1 MSRQMHLALFVSH
14 AGSHLAGWRLPQA
27 ETGNALDIRYYQ
39 RLAEQAEA
47 AKLDML
53 FVADKLA
60 LDDIHGGS
68 FEAAVTWRATGSPEP
83 LALLSALSLL
93 TRRIGLGATVSTT
106 YHQPFHVARQFAT
119 LDHFSGGRAAWN
131 AVTSV
136 NDGEARNFGLDQHL
150 GHAERYTKAGEFLDV
165 VRGLWETWE
174 DAAVLADKASGRY
187 ADATRLH
194 YADHQGD
201 WFKVRGPLNLPRPPQ
216 GHPVLIQAGVSSA
229 FQDLAAPN
237 AEVIFPVQSTLEKAK
252 AFYATFK
259 EQVVAAGRQ
268 PGDVKI
274 LPGLYPVIADTDE
287 QAQALAAELD
297 ELILPIAGLA
307 FMSASMN
314 YDLAQHDPKAPVP
327 DIREHIRGSKG
338 RFDTVIGNAIEAGWT
353 LEQLGRWYASS
364 LGFAKMVGS
373 PQSVADQMQQ
383 WLLEGAADGFVV
395 MPPYMPGGAEDFL
408 KKVVPELQRRGLF
421 RREYQGTTLR
431 DHLGLRTP
439 VARHDNRSVSPS
451 KPNRKGI

>member
-27 ETGNALDIRYYQ
+27 ATGNALDIRYYQ

-47 AKLDML
+47 ARLDLL

-68 FEAAVTWRATGSPEP
+68 FEAAVTWRANGSPEP
-83 LALLSALSLL
+83 LALLSALSVL
-93 TRRIGLGATVSTT
+93 TQRIGLGATVSTT
-106 YHQPFHVARQFAT
+106 YHQPFHIARQFAT

-150 GHAERYTKAGEFLDV
+150 GHAERYTKASEFLDV
-165 VRGLWETWE
+165 VRGLWDTWE
-174 DAAVLADKASGRY
+174 DEAILADKASGQY
-187 ADATRLH
+187 TDATRLH

-229 FQDLAAPN
+229 FQSLAARN
-237 AEVIFPVQSTLEKAK
+237 AEVIFPVQSTLEKGK

-259 EQVVAAGRQ
+259 QQVVELGRQ

-274 LPGLYPVIADTDE
+274 LPGLYPVIADSDE
-287 QAQALAAELD
+287 QARDLAAELD

-338 RFDTVIGNAIEAGWT
+338 RFDTVIGNAIEAGWS

-373 PQSVADQMQQ
+373 PKTVADQMEQ
-383 WLLEGAADGFVV
+383 WLLEDAADGFVV

-408 KKVVPELQRRGLF
+408 NKVVPELQRRGLF
-421 RREYQGTTLR
+421 RREYEGTTLR

-439 VARHDNRSVSPS
+439 QS
-451 KPNRKGI
+451 KHTGKRPA